1 MHPLAAL
8 FPSGT
13 GYLAAC
19 TGGLPARPTLDALR
33 ADLDAWESGV
43 VSPAEY
49 GRVADDCRAAFAR
62 IVGVP
67 VDDIAIGSQVSAQVS
82 VIAAAAPDGAEIL
95 CAEGEFSSVVAP
107 FAAYGLRVRA
117 VPLAALA
124 DSLTDQTWLVAYSLV
139 QSATGEV
146 ASPRIA
152 PVARAAGVRT
162 LVDLTQAAGVLPV
175 DASLYDATVTH
186 AYKWL
191 CCPRGVSFLTLSPAF
206 AAALVPIQ
214 AGWYAGQDVWAS
226 CYGSRFELASSA
238 RRFDVSPAWQAVVG
252 AAPALELFAS
262 TSAQASWEHAT
273 ALGDALCDG
282 LGIGRQGQAIV
293 TWPDQSGDD
302 LVRLTEAGLTVSGRA
317 GRVRVAFHVWN
328 DGADVEAVLRAV
340 GR

>member
-67 VDDIAIGSQVSAQVS
+67 VDDVAIGSQVSAQVS

-152 PVARAAGVRT
+152 SVARAAGVRT

-226 CYGSRFELASSA
+226 CYGSGFELASSA

-282 LGIGRQGQAIV
+282 LGIARQGQAIV